1 MKKTEL
7 EKQIELYSENER
19 RLQGFLNRKIA
30 SLEEFVSSSGVPHL
44 NNLKNERLDELKE
57 IKKFI
62 NQL

>member
-1 MKKTEL
+1 MIKKEL
-7 EKQIELYSENER
+7 EKQIELYTENER
-19 RLQGFLNRKIA
+19 RLKGFLDRRIA

-44 NNLKNERLDELKE
+44 NNLRYERLDELKE